1 MSPAVELRGPQA
13 VQNYDARFWEI
24 TPKSGSHVTRR
35 WSEGDSNCWSPVKGT
50 ASFETT
56 LAENQARGTE
66 GSNPLRSSAESSSI
80 LDTSATNRLGVA
92 APLLAKVL

>member
-35 WSEGDSNCWSPVKGT
+35 WRELDSN
-50 ASFETT
+50 FRFR
-56 LAENQARGTE
+56 AR
-66 GSNPLRSSAESSSI
+66 
-80 LDTSATNRLGVA
+80 
-92 APLLAKVL
+92 